1 MRRWLKNAVSQ
12 GAFRLKILH
21 SNIYVKN
28 MDQGSVIKDMSQ
40 SEEKRM
46 DTEAEESRQDDTGKA
61 EESVTENENGGKT
74 PEEMLEQKKRE
85 LEECEDRVL
94 RLAAELDNFKK
105 RIEREK
111 VEHMKYALES
121 FAKELLPF
129 LDNLERAI
137 ESAKDSGDAEKLIEG
152 IELSLSGY
160 FKVIEKFGLKV
171 FDAEGQPFDPEKHEA
186 LTVEPSDDFEDN
198 TVIKELLRG
207 YTLHDRVLRP
217 AMVIVAKNN

>member
-1 MRRWLKNAVSQ
+1 
-12 GAFRLKILH
+12 
-21 SNIYVKN
+21 

>member
-1 MRRWLKNAVSQ
+1 MKETKQLD
-12 GAFRLKILH
+12 L
-21 SNIYVKN
+21 
-28 MDQGSVIKDMSQ
+28 
-40 SEEKRM
+40 EEKIEQQE
-46 DTEAEESRQDDTGKA
+46 DPENLDVAEKEKDPEALAT
-61 EESVTENENGGKT
+61 
-74 PEEMLEQKKRE
+74 MLEEKEQE
-85 LEECEDRVL
+85 LKDCQDKVL

-111 VEHMKYALES
+111 AEHMKYALEA

-137 ESAKDSGDAEKLIEG
+137 DAAKESGDTDKLVEG

-160 FKVIEKFGLKV
+160 FKVMEKFGLKV
-171 FDAEGQPFDPEKHEA
+171 FNSEGQTFDPEKHEA
-186 LTVEPSDDFEDN
+186 LTVQPSEEFEDN

-207 YTLHDRVLRP
+207 YTLHERVLRP